1 MDFAMRYRSEHII
14 IKRDQSMQKFV
25 LVLIIGLALCAYIY
39 FDGQQYL
46 SVGFFQGLYQEQ
58 PQLTALVYFAVY
70 ILVAGL
76 SLPGAAL
83 LTIIGGMIFGFW
95 VGLLLVSFA
104 SSIGATLAFLA
115 SRFVLRD
122 WVQNKFASY
131 LGAINKGIEKEGAFY
146 LLSLRLIPLFPF
158 WVINLVMGLMPIRAA
173 TFYWISQLGM
183 LAGTALFVNAGVSLG
198 AVEEFSTTGILT
210 PNLILS
216 FTLLALFPLIARSV
230 MGLVHRRRGLMGHR
244 RPKRFDANLLVI
256 GAGSGGL
263 VSAYIAATVKAK
275 VVLVERARM
284 GGDCLNTGCVPS
296 KALIRAAKSVKDIQ
310 TAGQFGVQVDS
321 PRVDFRKVMSRV
333 HDVISEIEPH
343 DSVERFTNLGVD
355 CVQGNAKLLSPWE
368 VDIDGQVISAEKI
381 VLATGASPIVPNIP
395 GIDQVEPLTSENLW
409 ALQDLPERLLIM
421 GGGAIGCELAQAFQR
436 LGSQVT
442 LVDAMPQL
450 LPREDADIVERIT
463 HAMTDEGVRV
473 LTDYAVTSFSNQN
486 SIYSALLVRK
496 GGNQINVEFD
506 RVLVAVGRRAN
517 TAGFG
522 LEELGVA
529 LNDDYTVTV
538 DSYLRTSC
546 PTIFACGDVAGPYQ
560 LTHAAGHQA
569 WFAGV
574 NALFGQFKTFSVDYK
589 VIPQTIYVDPQLA
602 RVGLNEREAAEQ
614 GIEVEVTIYDL
625 SDLDRAIT
633 DGNANGVVKVLTAP
647 GTDRILGATILGPQA
662 GELLTEFV
670 TAMKHNLGLNKILA
684 TIHSYP
690 TLSEANKYV
699 AGQWKR
705 KHVPERL
712 LVWVEKYYRWK
723 LGKRG

>member
-321 PRVDFRKVMSRV
+321 PRVDFKKVMSRV